1 MTRKLNILIRTMK
14 NLYIIGN
21 GFDKHH
27 EIPSGYRD
35 FHGWLNDK
43 NPELVEQI
51 DELYGYS
58 DDLWGNF
65 EVELGN
71 LDKPSVA
78 SEIYAENQ
86 ADELSEHYER
96 SFHAGAIV
104 AGDTVGEIYNKI
116 REMFPAWVKSLPAAD
131 TCKKI
136 KIDKEDSFFITFNYT
151 DTLLDVYGIPLDDIL
166 FIHGR
171 ASDSANRHLVL
182 GHGKSRE
189 EIQREAEAKFDE
201 ETHPA
206 FIQTV
211 EAVERQVNMMKKNT
225 SRIID
230 DNQSTWEAM
239 KDVQHIYCYGLSMS
253 PVDMPYLQ
261 KIVASIDSK
270 HVIWHANVFG
280 NDDRE
285 IEAQKVEKKKILL
298 SLGINEE
305 LIEFCTL
312 DEIQVIKQEALF

>member
-1 MTRKLNILIRTMK
+1 MK

-27 EIPSGYRD
+27 EIPSGYWD
-35 FHGWLNDK
+35 FHEWLIEKD
-43 NPELVEQI
+43 PELVEQI

-71 LDKPSVA
+71 LDIPSVA
-78 SEIYAENQ
+78 SEIYSENQ

-96 SFHAGAIV
+96 TFHAGAIV

-116 REMFPAWVKSLPAAD
+116 REMFPEWVKSLPAANP
-131 TCKKI
+131 CKKI

-151 DTLLDVYGIPLDDIL
+151 DTLLDVYGIRLDDIL

-171 ASDSANRHLVL
+171 ASDSATRFLVL

-211 EAVERQVNMMKKNT
+211 EAVERQVNMMKKDT

-230 DNQSTWEAM
+230 ANQSTWEAM

-261 KIVASIDSK
+261 KIVASIDAK
-270 HVIWHANVFG
+270 HVIWHVNVFG
-280 NDDRE
+280 NDDKE
-285 IEAQKVEKKKILL
+285 INAQKDDKRKILS
-298 SLGINEE
+298 SLGIMDE

-312 DEIQVIKQEALF
+312 DEIQVVKQEALF

>member
-1 MTRKLNILIRTMK
+1 MK

-35 FHGWLNDK
+35 FHEWLIEK
-43 NPELVEQI
+43 EPELVEQI
-51 DELYGYS
+51 DELYDYS

-71 LDKPSVA
+71 LDIPSVA
-78 SEIYAENQ
+78 SEIYSEHP
-86 ADELSEHYER
+86 ADELSDHYER
-96 SFHAGAIV
+96 TYHAGAIV
-104 AGDTVGEIYNKI
+104 AGDRVGEIYNKI
-116 REMFPAWVKSLPAAD
+116 REMFPEWVKSLPAANS
-131 TCKKI
+131 CKKI
-136 KIDKEDSFFITFNYT
+136 RIDKEDSFFITFNYT
-151 DTLLDVYGIPLDDIL
+151 DTLLDVYGIHLDDIL

-189 EIQREAEAKFDE
+189 EIQQEAEAKFDE

-206 FIQTV
+206 YIQTI
-211 EAVERQVNMMKKNT
+211 EAVERQVSMMKKNT
-225 SRIID
+225 SRIIA

-261 KIVASIDSK
+261 KIVASIEAQ
-270 HVIWHANVFG
+270 HVIWYVNVFG
-280 NDDRE
+280 NNDKE
-285 IEAQKVEKKKILL
+285 IDVQKANTMNILS
-298 SLGINEE
+298 SLEIDEE

-312 DEIQVIKQEALF
+312 DEL

>member
-1 MTRKLNILIRTMK
+1 MK

-27 EIPSGYRD
+27 KIPSGYLD
-35 FHGWLNDK
+35 FHKWLKEK
-43 NPELVEQI
+43 NSELVEQI

-71 LDKPSVA
+71 LDITSVA
-78 SEIYAENQ
+78 SDIYSENP
-86 ADELSEHYER
+86 ADESSDHYER
-96 SFHAGAIV
+96 TFHAGAIV

-116 REMFPAWVKSLPAAD
+116 RAMFPEWVKSLPPAN

-136 KIDKEDSFFITFNYT
+136 KIYKEDSFFITFNYT
-151 DTLLDVYGIPLDDIL
+151 DTLLDVYDIPLDDIL

-171 ASDSANRHLVL
+171 ASDSATRFLVL

-189 EIQREAEAKFDE
+189 EIQQEAEANFDE

-211 EAVERQVNMMKKNT
+211 EAIERQVNMMKKDTN
-225 SRIID
+225 RIID
-230 DNQSTWEAM
+230 AYSGTWEAM

-253 PVDMPYLQ
+253 IVDMPYLQ
-261 KIVASIDSK
+261 KIVALIDAK
-270 HVIWHANVFG
+270 HVIWHVNVFG
-280 NDDRE
+280 NNYEE
-285 IEAQKVEKKKILL
+285 INAQKANKMNILS
-298 SLGINEE
+298 SLGIDDE
-305 LIEFCTL
+305 LIEFCSL
-312 DEIQVIKQEALF
+312 DEILLYKQDALS

>member
-1 MTRKLNILIRTMK
+1 MK

-27 EIPSGYRD
+27 EIPSGYWD
-35 FHGWLNDK
+35 FHEWLIEKD
-43 NPELVEQI
+43 PELVEQI
-51 DELYGYS
+51 DDLYGYS

-71 LDKPSVA
+71 LDIPSVA
-78 SEIYAENQ
+78 SEIYSENP
-86 ADELSEHYER
+86 ADEMSEHFER
-96 SFHAGAIV
+96 TYHAGAIV

-116 REMFPAWVKSLPAAD
+116 REMFPEWVKSLPAAD

-171 ASDSANRHLVL
+171 ASDSANHHLVL

-189 EIQREAEAKFDE
+189 EIQREAEAKVDE

-211 EAVERQVNMMKKNT
+211 EAVERQVNMMKKDT
-225 SRIID
+225 SRIIAE
-230 DNQSTWEAM
+230 NQSIWEAM

-261 KIVASIDSK
+261 KIVASIDAQ
-270 HVIWHANVFG
+270 HVIWHVNVFG
-280 NDDRE
+280 NNDE
-285 IEAQKVEKKKILL
+285 QIYAQTNAKMQILS

-312 DEIQVIKQEALF
+312 DEMQVVKQEALF

>member
-1 MTRKLNILIRTMK
+1 MK

-35 FHGWLNDK
+35 FHEWLIEK
-43 NPELVEQI
+43 EPELVEQI
-51 DELYGYS
+51 DELYDYS

-71 LDKPSVA
+71 LDIPSVA
-78 SEIYAENQ
+78 SEIYSEHP
-86 ADELSEHYER
+86 ADELSDHYER
-96 SFHAGAIV
+96 TYHAGAIV

-116 REMFPAWVKSLPAAD
+116 REMFPEWVKSLPAAD

-136 KIDKEDSFFITFNYT
+136 RIDKEDSFFITFNYT

-171 ASDSANRHLVL
+171 ASDSANHHLVL

-206 FIQTV
+206 YIQTV

-225 SRIID
+225 SRIIA
-230 DNQSTWEAM
+230 DNQSTWKAM
-239 KDVQHIYCYGLSMS
+239 KDVKHIYCYGLSMS
-253 PVDMPYLQ
+253 PVDMPYFQ
-261 KIVASIDSK
+261 KIAASIDSK
-270 HVIWHANVFG
+270 SVIWQVSVYGNNTKEINV
-280 NDDRE
+280 
-285 IEAQKVEKKKILL
+285 QKDNKRKILS
-298 SLGINEE
+298 SLGIKGE
-305 LIEFCTL
+305 LIKFCTL
-312 DEIQVIKQEALF
+312 D

>member
-1 MTRKLNILIRTMK
+1 MK

-27 EIPSGYRD
+27 EVPSGYWD
-35 FHGWLNDK
+35 FHKWLKEK

-71 LDKPSVA
+71 LDIPSVA
-78 SEIYAENQ
+78 SEIYSENP
-86 ADELSEHYER
+86 ADDLSEHYER
-96 SFHAGAIV
+96 TFHAGAIV

-116 REMFPAWVKSLPAAD
+116 REMFPEWVKSLPAAN

-136 KIDKEDSFFITFNYT
+136 KINKEESFFITFNYT
-151 DTLLDVYGIPLDDIL
+151 DTLIDVYGIPLDDIL

-171 ASDSANRHLVL
+171 ASDSATRFLVL
-182 GHGKSRE
+182 GHGKSCE
-189 EIQREAEAKFDE
+189 EVQQDAETNFDE
-201 ETHPA
+201 NTHPA

-211 EAVERQVNMMKKNT
+211 EAVERQVNMMKKDT
-225 SRIID
+225 SRIIA

-285 IEAQKVEKKKILL
+285 IEVQKVEKKKILL
-298 SLGINEE
+298 SLGIKDE

-312 DEIQVIKQEALF
+312 DEL

>member
-1 MTRKLNILIRTMK
+1 MK

-27 EIPSGYRD
+27 EIPSGYWD
-35 FHGWLNDK
+35 FHEWLIEKD
-43 NPELVEQI
+43 PELVEQI
-51 DELYGYS
+51 DDLYGYS

-71 LDKPSVA
+71 LDIPSVA
-78 SEIYAENQ
+78 SEIYSENP
-86 ADELSEHYER
+86 ADEMSEHFER
-96 SFHAGAIV
+96 TYHAGAIV

-116 REMFPAWVKSLPAAD
+116 REMFPEWVKSLPAAD

-151 DTLLDVYGIPLDDIL
+151 DTLLDVYGIPLYDIL

-171 ASDSANRHLVL
+171 ASDSATRFLVL

-211 EAVERQVNMMKKNT
+211 EAVERQVNMMKKDT
-225 SRIID
+225 SNLPR
-230 DNQSTWEAM
+230 
-239 KDVQHIYCYGLSMS
+239 
-253 PVDMPYLQ
+253 
-261 KIVASIDSK
+261 
-270 HVIWHANVFG
+270 
-280 NDDRE
+280 
-285 IEAQKVEKKKILL
+285 
-298 SLGINEE
+298 
-305 LIEFCTL
+305 
-312 DEIQVIKQEALF
+312 

>member
-1 MTRKLNILIRTMK
+1 MK

-27 EIPSGYRD
+27 KIPSGYRD

-71 LDKPSVA
+71 LDIPSVA
-78 SEIYAENQ
+78 SEIYADNQ

-312 DEIQVIKQEALF
+312 DEIQAVKQEALF

>member
-1 MTRKLNILIRTMK
+1 MK

-27 EIPSGYRD
+27 KIPSGYRD

-71 LDKPSVA
+71 LDIPSVA
-78 SEIYAENQ
+78 SEIYSEHP
-86 ADELSEHYER
+86 ADELSDHYER
-96 SFHAGAIV
+96 TYHAGAIV

-116 REMFPAWVKSLPAAD
+116 REMFPEWVKSLPAAD

-136 KIDKEDSFFITFNYT
+136 RIDKEDSFFITFNYT

-171 ASDSANRHLVL
+171 ASDSANHHLVL

-206 FIQTV
+206 YIQTV

-225 SRIID
+225 SRIIA
-230 DNQSTWEAM
+230 DNQSTWKAM
-239 KDVQHIYCYGLSMS
+239 KDVKHIYCYGLSMS
-253 PVDMPYLQ
+253 PVDMPYFQ
-261 KIVASIDSK
+261 KIAASIDSK
-270 HVIWHANVFG
+270 SVIWHVSVYGNNTKEINV
-280 NDDRE
+280 
-285 IEAQKVEKKKILL
+285 QKDNKRKILS
-298 SLGINEE
+298 SLGIKGE
-305 LIEFCTL
+305 LIKFCTL
-312 DEIQVIKQEALF
+312 D

>member
-1 MTRKLNILIRTMK
+1 MK

-71 LDKPSVA
+71 LDIPSVA

-86 ADELSEHYER
+86 ADELSDHYER
-96 SFHAGAIV
+96 TFHAGAIV

-206 FIQTV
+206 YIQTV

-225 SRIID
+225 SQIID

-261 KIVASIDSK
+261 KIITSIDAQ
-270 HVIWHANVFG
+270 HVIWHVNVFG
-280 NDDRE
+280 NDDKE
-285 IEAQKVEKKKILL
+285 INAQKEDKRKILL
-298 SLGINEE
+298 SLGIKDE

-312 DEIQVIKQEALF
+312 DEIQVVMQEALF

>member
-1 MTRKLNILIRTMK
+1 MK

-27 EIPSGYRD
+27 EIPSGYWD
-35 FHGWLNDK
+35 FHEWLIEKD
-43 NPELVEQI
+43 PELVEQI
-51 DELYGYS
+51 DDLYGYS

-71 LDKPSVA
+71 LDIPSVA
-78 SEIYAENQ
+78 SEIYSENP
-86 ADELSEHYER
+86 ADEMSEHFER
-96 SFHAGAIV
+96 TYHAGAIV

-116 REMFPAWVKSLPAAD
+116 REMFPEWVKSLPAAD

-171 ASDSANRHLVL
+171 ASDSATRFLVL

-225 SRIID
+225 SRIIA
-230 DNQSTWEAM
+230 DNQSTWKAM

-261 KIVASIDSK
+261 KIVASIDAQ
-270 HVIWHANVFG
+270 HVIWHVNVFG
-280 NDDRE
+280 NNDE
-285 IEAQKVEKKKILL
+285 QIYAQTNAKMQILS

-312 DEIQVIKQEALF
+312 EEIQVVKQEALF

>member
-1 MTRKLNILIRTMK
+1 MK
-14 NLYIIGN
+14 NLYMIGN

-27 EIPSGYRD
+27 EIPSGYWD
-35 FHGWLNDK
+35 FHEWLIEK

-71 LDKPSVA
+71 LDIPSVA
-78 SEIYAENQ
+78 SEIYAENP
-86 ADELSEHYER
+86 ADEMSEHFER
-96 SFHAGAIV
+96 TFHAGAIV

-151 DTLLDVYGIPLDDIL
+151 DTLLDVYGIRLDDIL

-171 ASDSANRHLVL
+171 ASDSATRFLVL

-211 EAVERQVNMMKKNT
+211 EAVERQVNMMKKDT

-230 DNQSTWEAM
+230 ANQSTWEAM

-261 KIVASIDSK
+261 KIVASIDAK
-270 HVIWHANVFG
+270 HVIWHVNVFG
-280 NDDRE
+280 NDDKE
-285 IEAQKVEKKKILL
+285 INAQKDDKRKILS
-298 SLGINEE
+298 SLGIMDE

-312 DEIQVIKQEALF
+312 DEIQVVKQEALF

>member
-1 MTRKLNILIRTMK
+1 MK

-27 EIPSGYRD
+27 DIPSGYWD
-35 FHGWLNDK
+35 FHEWLIEKDL
-43 NPELVEQI
+43 ELVEQI
-51 DELYGYS
+51 DELYDYS

-71 LDKPSVA
+71 LDIPSVA
-78 SEIYAENQ
+78 SEIYSEHP
-86 ADELSEHYER
+86 ADELSDHYAR
-96 SFHAGAIV
+96 TFHAGAIV
-104 AGDTVGEIYNKI
+104 AGDTVGETYNKI
-116 REMFPAWVKSLPAAD
+116 REIFPEWVKSLPAAN

-171 ASDSANRHLVL
+171 ASDSATRFLVL

-206 FIQTV
+206 YIQTV

-225 SRIID
+225 SQIID

-261 KIVASIDSK
+261 KIVASIDAK
-270 HVIWHANVFG
+270 HVIWHVNVFG
-280 NDDRE
+280 NDDKE
-285 IEAQKVEKKKILL
+285 INAQKDDKRKILS
-298 SLGINEE
+298 SLGIMDE

-312 DEIQVIKQEALF
+312 DVLGWN

>member
-1 MTRKLNILIRTMK
+1 MK

-27 EIPSGYRD
+27 KIPSGYLD
-35 FHGWLNDK
+35 FHKWLKEN

-58 DDLWGNF
+58 NDLWGNF

-71 LDKPSVA
+71 LDIPSVA
-78 SEIYAENQ
+78 SEIYSKNP
-86 ADELSEHYER
+86 ADESSDHHER
-96 SFHAGAIV
+96 TFHAGAIV

-116 REMFPAWVKSLPAAD
+116 RAMFPEWVKSLPAAN
-131 TCKKI
+131 TCNKI

-151 DTLLDVYGIPLDDIL
+151 DTLIDVYNIPMDDIL

-171 ASDSANRHLVL
+171 ASGSESRFLVL

-189 EIQREAEAKFDE
+189 EIQQEAEANFDK

-211 EAVERQVNMMKKNT
+211 EAVERQVNMMKKDT
-225 SRIID
+225 SWIID
-230 DNQSTWEAM
+230 ANQSTWKAM
-239 KDVQHIYCYGLSMS
+239 KNVQHIYCYGLSLS

-261 KIVASIDSK
+261 KIVASIDVK
-270 HVIWHANVFG
+270 HVIWHVNVFG
-280 NDDRE
+280 NNNEE
-285 IEAQKVEKKKILL
+285 IDAQKANKMNIL
-298 SLGINEE
+298 SYLGIEE
-305 LIEFCTL
+305 GLIVFCTL
-312 DEIQVIKQEALF
+312 DSLQAINRI

>member
-1 MTRKLNILIRTMK
+1 MK
-14 NLYIIGN
+14 HLYIIGN

-27 EIPSGYRD
+27 EIPSGYWD
-35 FHGWLNDK
+35 FHKWLKEK

-71 LDKPSVA
+71 LDIPSVA
-78 SEIYAENQ
+78 SEIYSENP

-96 SFHAGAIV
+96 TFHAGAIV

-116 REMFPAWVKSLPAAD
+116 REMFPEWVKSLPAAN

-136 KIDKEDSFFITFNYT
+136 KIEKEDSFFITFNYT
-151 DTLLDVYGIPLDDIL
+151 DTLLDVYGISLDDTL

-171 ASDSANRHLVL
+171 ASDSATRFLVL

-189 EIQREAEAKFDE
+189 EVQQEAETNFDE
-201 ETHPA
+201 NTHPA

-211 EAVERQVNMMKKNT
+211 EAVVRQVNMMKKDT
-225 SRIID
+225 SRIIA
-230 DNQSTWEAM
+230 DNHSTWEAM

-261 KIVASIDSK
+261 KIVTSINSK
-270 HVIWHANVFG
+270 HVIWLANVFG
-280 NDDRE
+280 NNDRE

-298 SLGINEE
+298 SLGIKDE

-312 DEIQVIKQEALF
+312 DEL

>member
-1 MTRKLNILIRTMK
+1 MK

-27 EIPSGYRD
+27 EVPSGYWD
-35 FHGWLNDK
+35 FHKWLKEK

-71 LDKPSVA
+71 LDIPSVA
-78 SEIYAENQ
+78 SEIYSENP

-96 SFHAGAIV
+96 TFHAGAIV
-104 AGDTVGEIYNKI
+104 AGDTVGEIYNKM
-116 REMFPAWVKSLPAAD
+116 REMFPEWVKSLPAAN

-136 KIDKEDSFFITFNYT
+136 KINKEESFFITFNYT
-151 DTLLDVYGIPLDDIL
+151 DTLIDVYGIPLDDIL

-171 ASDSANRHLVL
+171 ASDSATRFLVL
-182 GHGKSRE
+182 GHGKSCE
-189 EIQREAEAKFDE
+189 EVQQDAETNFDE
-201 ETHPA
+201 NTHPA

-211 EAVERQVNMMKKNT
+211 EAVERQVNMMKKDT
-225 SRIID
+225 SRIIA

-285 IEAQKVEKKKILL
+285 IEVQKVEKKKILL
-298 SLGINEE
+298 SLGIKDE

-312 DEIQVIKQEALF
+312 DEL

>member
-1 MTRKLNILIRTMK
+1 MK

-27 EIPSGYRD
+27 DIPSGYWD
-35 FHGWLNDK
+35 FHEWLTEN

-51 DELYGYS
+51 DELYDYS

-71 LDKPSVA
+71 LDIPQVA
-78 SEIYAENQ
+78 SELYAENP
-86 ADELSEHYER
+86 ADELSDHYER
-96 SFHAGAIV
+96 TFHAGAIV

-116 REMFPAWVKSLPAAD
+116 KEMFPEWVKSLPAAD

-136 KIDKEDSFFITFNYT
+136 RIDKEDSFFITFNYT
-151 DTLLDVYGIPLDDIL
+151 DTLIDVYGIPLDDIL

-171 ASDSANRHLVL
+171 ASDSATHFLVL
-182 GHGKSRE
+182 GHGKSRD

-211 EAVERQVNMMKKNT
+211 EAVERQVNMMKKDT
-225 SRIID
+225 SRIIAE
-230 DNQSTWEAM
+230 NQSIWEAM

-261 KIVASIDSK
+261 KIVASIDAK
-270 HVIWHANVFG
+270 HVIWHVNVFG
-280 NDDRE
+280 NDNEE
-285 IEAQKVEKKKILL
+285 INTQKEDKRKILS
-298 SLGINEE
+298 SLGLKDV

-312 DEIQVIKQEALF
+312 DEMQMFKQEALF

>member
-1 MTRKLNILIRTMK
+1 MK

-27 EIPSGYRD
+27 DIPSGYWD
-35 FHGWLNDK
+35 FHEWLIEKD
-43 NPELVEQI
+43 PELVEQI

-58 DDLWGNF
+58 DDLWGNV

-71 LDKPSVA
+71 LDIPSVA
-78 SEIYAENQ
+78 SEIYSEHP
-86 ADELSEHYER
+86 ADELSDHYER

-116 REMFPAWVKSLPAAD
+116 REMFPEWVKSLPAAN

-136 KIDKEDSFFITFNYT
+136 KIHKEDSLFITFNYT

-206 FIQTV
+206 YIQTV

-225 SRIID
+225 SRIIA

-261 KIVASIDSK
+261 KIVASIDAQ
-270 HVIWHANVFG
+270 HVIWHVNVFG
-280 NDDRE
+280 NDDEE
-285 IEAQKVEKKKILL
+285 INAQKSDKRKILS
-298 SLGINEE
+298 SLGINDE

-312 DEIQVIKQEALF
+312 DEL

>member
-1 MTRKLNILIRTMK
+1 MK

-27 EIPSGYRD
+27 EIPSGYWD
-35 FHGWLNDK
+35 FHEWLMEKD
-43 NPELVEQI
+43 PELVEQI
-51 DELYGYS
+51 DALYGYS

-71 LDKPSVA
+71 LDIPHVA
-78 SEIYAENQ
+78 REIYAEHP

-96 SFHAGAIV
+96 TYHAGAIV

-116 REMFPAWVKSLPAAD
+116 REMFPEWVKSLPAAD

-151 DTLLDVYGIPLDDIL
+151 DTLLDVYGIHLDDIL

-189 EIQREAEAKFDE
+189 EIQRDAEAKFDE

-206 FIQTV
+206 YIQTV

-225 SRIID
+225 SQIID
-230 DNQSTWEAM
+230 ENQSTWEAM

-261 KIVASIDSK
+261 KIVASIDSM
-270 HVIWHANVFG
+270 HVIWHVNVFG
-280 NDDRE
+280 NDDE
-285 IEAQKVEKKKILL
+285 QIYAQKDDKRKILS
-298 SLGINEE
+298 SLGIKDE

-312 DEIQVIKQEALF
+312 DEL

>member
-1 MTRKLNILIRTMK
+1 MK

-27 EIPSGYRD
+27 EIPSGYWD
-35 FHGWLNDK
+35 FHEWLTEK
-43 NPELVEQI
+43 NPELVDQI

-71 LDKPSVA
+71 LDIPSVA
-78 SEIYAENQ
+78 SEIYAENP
-86 ADELSEHYER
+86 ADEMSDHYER
-96 SFHAGAIV
+96 TFHAGAIV

-116 REMFPAWVKSLPAAD
+116 REMFPEWVKSLPAAD

-136 KIDKEDSFFITFNYT
+136 RIDKEDSFFITFNYT

-206 FIQTV
+206 YIQTV

-230 DNQSTWEAM
+230 DNQSAWEAM
-239 KDVQHIYCYGLSMS
+239 KDVQHIYCYGFSMS
-253 PVDMPYLQ
+253 LVDMPYLQ
-261 KIVASIDSK
+261 KIIASIDAQ
-270 HVIWHANVFG
+270 HVIWHVDVFG
-280 NDDRE
+280 NDDE
-285 IEAQKVEKKKILL
+285 QIYAKKTAKMQILS
-298 SLGINEE
+298 SLGIKDE
-305 LIEFCTL
+305 LIEFCIL
-312 DEIQVIKQEALF
+312 DEIQVVKQEALF

>member
-1 MTRKLNILIRTMK
+1 MK

-27 EIPSGYRD
+27 EVPSGYWD
-35 FHGWLNDK
+35 FHKWLKEK

-71 LDKPSVA
+71 LDIPSVA
-78 SEIYAENQ
+78 SEIYSENP

-96 SFHAGAIV
+96 TFHAGAIV

-116 REMFPAWVKSLPAAD
+116 REMFPEWVKSLPAAN

-136 KIDKEDSFFITFNYT
+136 KINKEESFFITFNYT
-151 DTLLDVYGIPLDDIL
+151 DTLIDVYGIPLDDIL

-171 ASDSANRHLVL
+171 ASDSATRFLVL
-182 GHGKSRE
+182 GHGKSCE
-189 EIQREAEAKFDE
+189 EVQQDAETNFDE
-201 ETHPA
+201 NTHPA

-211 EAVERQVNMMKKNT
+211 EAVERQVNMMKKDT
-225 SRIID
+225 SRIIA

-285 IEAQKVEKKKILL
+285 IEVQKVEKKKILL
-298 SLGINEE
+298 SLGIKDE

-312 DEIQVIKQEALF
+312 DEL